1 MPTLSTQ
8 EPDHFDLDY
17 FHNKYSDRYGTM
29 IREVQPIQLKVMPFA
44 FNPSECNI
52 SKALHYFSTP
62 VQPTIVHCYCQKYHT
77 LFTSSNLNI
86 PPRQAT
92 PPPSSSQKSMD
103 MDISPKQ
110 VKQLK
115 EIIPQSPIS
124 KTTTI
129 APPPFPLNYSTVQH
143 GTSSSSTQ
151 PSQIQAHS
159 HHAHTCIICKNKN
172 ILCAFLAD
180 NKHSLLDK
188 STLILTEF
196 PAHFKCIHKLKHKPS
211 TQTAPLSSVER
222 QTVLVIKFVT
232 MSKNEKILIF
242 KKFLTLLKQTQ
253 QKQKTPNQ
261 KQPTKKL

>member
-29 IREVQPIQLKVMPFA
+29 IREVQPTQLKVMPFA

-52 SKALHYFSTP
+52 LKALHYFQTP
-62 VQPTIVHCYCQKYHT
+62 VQPTIVRCYCQKYHT

-92 PPPSSSQKSMD
+92 PPPSSKSKPMD

-115 EIIPQSPIS
+115 ETIPQLPIS

-129 APPPFPLNYSTVQH
+129 LLLPFSLNYSTTQQV
-143 GTSSSSTQ
+143 TSSSSTQ
-151 PSQIQAHS
+151 PPQIQAYFY
-159 HHAHTCIICKNKN
+159 HAHTYIICKDKN
-172 ILCAFLAD
+172 IQCAFLE
-180 NKHSLLDK
+180 NNTHSLLDK
-188 STLILTEF
+188 STLILQGF
-196 PAHFKCIHKLKHKPS
+196 PAHPK
-211 TQTAPLSSVER
+211 
-222 QTVLVIKFVT
+222 
-232 MSKNEKILIF
+232 
-242 KKFLTLLKQTQ
+242 
-253 QKQKTPNQ
+253 
-261 KQPTKKL
+261 